1 MRGSQVRLASRRGL
15 QAGWVCTAQAIQAC
29 RADEDCSAGRI
40 AEQVR
45 LVRFAEQV
53 RLARQGVTP
62 RLRYADARQPGGQR
76 RRGVQYRRGSVAQ
89 RRLEQQQ
96 HEARVRPVSKP
107 SPVRSASAAL
117 PVDGPRHA
125 DCPGSLRHAL
135 ALRQASGEP
144 ACRRLSQLAF
154 DIGCDASSSARSGKT
169 AATCRARRASTDA
182 LLCAGLA

>member
-1 MRGSQVRLASRRGL
+1 MQMRGSQVRLASRRGL

-53 RLARQGVTP
+53 RLARRGVTP

-107 SPVRSASAAL
+107 SPVRPASAAL
-117 PVDGPRHA
+117 PVDGQLEACSGAERGLRRA
-125 DCPGSLRHAL
+125 SLPEA
-135 ALRQASGEP
+135 EP
-144 ACRRLSQLAF
+144 ACFRHRVRRELVCQIGEDRRDVPREEGVDRRLVV
-154 DIGCDASSSARSGKT
+154 
-169 AATCRARRASTDA
+169 CRV
-182 LLCAGLA
+182 GLG